1 MDGQRAGS
9 SLNADLNTLQKELR
23 DLHTQARMA
32 VAQKKEQSGTDQGG
46 MVIRGK

>member
-1 MDGQRAGS
+1 MDGQRVAS
-9 SLNADLNTLQKELR
+9 SLNADLSTLQKELR

-32 VAQKKEQSGTDQGG
+32 VAQKKDQSTAEQGA